1 MSASNQTHKL
11 SRSAQLP
18 FNVASAARQ
27 SLLIGSGFSRED
39 LCKPMVGI
47 IVQQAQK
54 IHPGQSHLS
63 DLAVS
68 VAQGVSEAGG
78 LPVEINIGGFCD
90 GVIMPNPVYTFAH
103 RNLLVNMIEV
113 AAEANLM
120 DALVLLAS
128 CDKNVP
134 AAVMGAARTNL
145 PSILVLG
152 GVMAP
157 GSHDGKKIN
166 LENVIHSVGKVT
178 AGEMSQEEFDALV
191 DHACPGGG
199 ACSCMTTGTTMQIV
213 TEALGM
219 CLPGNASFLGTG
231 EEIRSTAREAGQ
243 RVMKMWESEIRP
255 RDIITEQ
262 SVSNAVKVCL
272 AVGGSI
278 HAMYHVPAIA
288 AEAGLKTDVWRLF
301 DESSQVIPT
310 LVGID
315 PNGDHNMEDFGRAGG
330 TPAIM
335 KALSDHLNG
344 DALTVSGKPVK
355 SYYEKVKVKDT
366 SVIHTFD
373 DPWKKESG
381 LAVMKGNLAEG
392 GSVLRVSG
400 VLPSMMRF
408 RGRAKVF
415 SSEAET
421 IEYIRTSGIEEPTV
435 LVVKNQGL
443 IGAPGIRTLLPLAG
457 EIVGRNIEE
466 KVAIVTDGRF
476 SGGARGLCIG
486 LATPEA
492 AQGGGLSLVQDG
504 DFIAI
509 DIPDRSV
516 ALEISE
522 TEMERRKN
530 DRVPFEPDQNSP
542 FLDTFIKSVRPLREG
557 AVEGTLDRGKYR
569 VLSE

>member
-1 MSASNQTHKL
+1 MSGSNQSHKKT
-11 SRSAQLP
+11 RAEQLP

-27 SLLIGSGFSRED
+27 SLLIGSGFSREE
-39 LCKPMVGI
+39 LSKPMVGI

-54 IHPGQSHLS
+54 IHPGHSHLS
-63 DLAVS
+63 ELAAAA
-68 VAQGVSEAGG
+68 AQGVREAGG
-78 LPVEINIGGFCD
+78 TPVEMNIGGFCD
-90 GVIMPNPVYTFAH
+90 GVIMPNPIYTFAH
-103 RNLLVNMIEV
+103 RNLLANMIEV

-134 AAVMGAARTNL
+134 SSVMGAARTNL

-157 GSHDGKKIN
+157 GSHNGKKIN
-166 LENVIHSVGKVT
+166 LEHVIHSVGKVT
-178 AGEMSQEEFDALV
+178 AGEMSQEEFDSLV

-199 ACSCMTTGTTMQIV
+199 ACSCMTTGTTMQIAA
-213 TEALGM
+213 EALGM
-219 CLPGNASFLGTG
+219 CLPGNASFLGSG
-231 EEIRSTAREAGQ
+231 EEIRSTATEAGR
-243 RVMKMWESEIRP
+243 RVMQMWEADTRP
-255 RDIITEQ
+255 RDIITEE
-262 SVSNAVKVCL
+262 SLSNAVKVCL

-278 HAMYHVPAIA
+278 HAMYHIPAIA
-288 AEAGLKTDVWRLF
+288 AEAGLKTDVWGLF
-301 DESSQVIPT
+301 DEASQVIPT

-335 KALSDHLNG
+335 NVLSDHLNG
-344 DALTVSGKPVK
+344 DELTVSGKPVK
-355 SYYEKVKVKDT
+355 SYYEKAEVKDT
-366 SVIHTFD
+366 SVIHSFD
-373 DPWKKESG
+373 NPWMKESG

-400 VLPSMMRF
+400 VLPSMMKF
-408 RGRAKVF
+408 RGQAKVF
-415 SSEAET
+415 STEAET
-421 IEYIRTSGIEEPTV
+421 IDYIRNSGIDEPTV

-457 EIVGRNIEE
+457 EIVGRDIEE
-466 KVAIVTDGRF
+466 KVAVVTDGRF

-492 AQGGGLSLVQDG
+492 AQGGGLALVQDG
-504 DFIAI
+504 DVIAI
-509 DIPDRSV
+509 DISNRSV
-516 ALEISE
+516 TLEISE
-522 TEMERRKN
+522 SELKRRKK
-530 DRVPFEPDQNSP
+530 DWVPFKPDQNSP
-542 FLDTFIKSVRPLREG
+542 FLETFVKSVRPLREG

>member
-1 MSASNQTHKL
+1 MSGSNQSHKKT
-11 SRSAQLP
+11 RSAQLP

-39 LCKPMVGI
+39 LSKPMVGI

-63 DLAVS
+63 ELAAAA
-68 VAQGVSEAGG
+68 AQGIREAGG
-78 LPVEINIGGFCD
+78 TPVEINIGGFCD
-90 GVIMPNPVYTFAH
+90 GVILPNPVYTFAH
-103 RNLLVNMIEV
+103 RNLLTNMIEV

-120 DALVLLAS
+120 DALLLLAS

-157 GSHDGKKIN
+157 GSHNGKKVN
-166 LENVIHSVGKVT
+166 LEQVIHSVGKVT
-178 AGEMSQEEFDALV
+178 SGEMSRQEFDVLV

-199 ACSCMTTGTTMQIV
+199 ACSCMTTGTTMQIA

-219 CLPGNASFLGTG
+219 CLPGNASFLGSG
-231 EEIRSTAREAGQ
+231 KEIRSTATEAGR
-243 RVMKMWESEIRP
+243 RVMQMWEDDIRP
-255 RDIITEQ
+255 RDIITEE
-262 SVSNAVKVCL
+262 SLSNAVKVCL

-278 HAMYHVPAIA
+278 HAMYHIPAIA

-301 DESSQVIPT
+301 DESSHVIPT

-315 PNGDHNMEDFGRAGG
+315 PNGEHNMEDFGRAGG

-335 KALSDHLNG
+335 HILSDHLNG
-344 DALTVSGKPVK
+344 DALTVSGYPVK
-355 SYYEKVKVKDT
+355 SYYEKAEVKDT
-366 SVIHTFD
+366 SVIHSFD
-373 DPWKKESG
+373 NPWMKESG

-400 VLPSMMRF
+400 VLPGMMKF
-408 RGRAKVF
+408 RGQAKVF
-415 SSEAET
+415 GSEAET
-421 IEYIRTSGIEEPTV
+421 IEYIRTKGIDVPTV

-457 EIVGRNIEE
+457 EIVGRDIES
-466 KVAIVTDGRF
+466 KVAVVTDGRF

-504 DFIAI
+504 DVIAI
-509 DIPDRSV
+509 DIPSRSV
-516 ALEISE
+516 VLEISE
-522 TEMERRKN
+522 TELKRRKK
-530 DRVPFEPDQNSP
+530 DWVPFEPDQNSP
-542 FLDTFIKSVRPLREG
+542 FLETFIKSVRPLREG

-569 VLSE
+569 ILSE